1 MSLYYPTPQPA
12 IAPNIMV
19 RKTRRLPVAGDI
31 VVRIGARVSAD
42 DIVARATMPSTPQQ
56 VPVAGPLGVQPKA
69 GVRFLS
75 RPVGAA
81 IMEGDTLAQR
91 RQGLSKKLLV
101 RSPVTG
107 TLTAYD
113 PVSGSATVTPNG
125 TQFELTANIDGVVTE
140 HIPYRGVV
148 IDTPAAL
155 VRGIVGVGGEG
166 HGVLQVAVTGPD
178 EELTAAGISARLA
191 YAIVLGGGTTTA
203 AALQQAVEHNVRAVI
218 VGSIPEAEL
227 RAFLGYSE
235 GLAGWGL
242 GRRGW
247 EFPPP
252 VISAQPVARPPLT
265 LIVVEGFGRGPM
277 TSKAWE
283 LLASFDGQEVSVDG
297 TTQLRN
303 GLRRPEI
310 IVPLA
315 RAAGTA
321 PYETT
326 APAPSVRA
334 LVRLIAPPYLGQTGR
349 ITALSSG
356 KQPLPS
362 GLSALAAEV
371 ALAGGGAPVWVP
383 LTNLEVL
390 E

>member
-12 IAPNIMV
+12 IAPNIMI
-19 RKTRRLPVAGDI
+19 RKTRRLPVAGDVI
-31 VVRIGARVSAD
+31 VRIGARVAAD
-42 DIVARATMPSTPQQ
+42 DIVARATMPGAPQQ
-56 VPVAGPLGVQPKA
+56 VPVAGPLGVKPKA
-69 GVRFLS
+69 GVRFLTV
-75 RPVGAA
+75 PVGAA
-81 IMEGDTLAQR
+81 VQEGDPLAQR
-91 RQGLSKKLLV
+91 RQGLNKRLIV
-101 RSPVTG
+101 RSPTTG

-113 PVSGSATVTPNG
+113 PMSGTATVTPTG

-155 VRGIVGVGGEG
+155 VRGIVGVGGEQ

-178 EELTAAGISARLA
+178 EELTAEGITARLA
-191 YAIVLGGGTTTA
+191 YAIVLGGGSITA
-203 AALQQAVEHNVRAVI
+203 AALQRAVEHNVRAVI

-227 RAFLGYSE
+227 RAFLGYTE
-235 GLAGWGL
+235 GVRAWGL

-247 EFPPP
+247 DFPPP
-252 VISAQPVARPPLT
+252 VINARPGAMPPLT
-265 LIVVEGFGRGPM
+265 LIIVEGFGRVPM
-277 TSKAWE
+277 TGKAWE

-297 TTQLRN
+297 TTRLRN

-326 APAPSVRA
+326 APAPAVRS

-349 ITALSSG
+349 IINLANG

-362 GLSALAAEV
+362 GLSAAAAEV
-371 ALAGGGAPVWVP
+371 QLAGGSGAVWVP
-383 LTNLEVL
+383 LANLEVL